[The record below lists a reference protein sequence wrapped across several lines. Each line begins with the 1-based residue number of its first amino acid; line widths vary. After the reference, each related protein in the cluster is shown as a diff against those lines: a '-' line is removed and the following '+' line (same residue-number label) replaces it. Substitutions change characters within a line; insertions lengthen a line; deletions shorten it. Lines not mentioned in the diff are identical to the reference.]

1 MFVFRPP
8 RMPKAPRPKRRKG
21 INSGGYRPTGGG
33 TTSTHN
39 RPYPTAGYPAP
50 PPASPG
56 GGGDPG
62 YGGMI
67 GTSPDLSGL
76 EAEYGAASRENAA
89 SRDAALRRYV
99 ISYGQLPD
107 FASLGI
113 SDSAKGFLKNAL
125 NQQTRDL
132 AAKAEAEGL
141 SIHARQAKDNMV
153 ASRRIPATLAGRGL
167 LRSGQ
172 TGYDLGEQG
181 QNYKITQYDTLNEL
195 LGNVEGTVGN
205 YMSGERERAIALAQ
219 ARIAAAYDAYQNYG
233 DSYDQ
238 QQAAGEYGQSLAPNS
253 MPGDQPIRYG
263 SGANPYS
270 AQSQRASAQQQR
282 SAAQRRA
289 AQRAVATWR
298 RSQRARRRSGY

>member
-1 MFVFRPP
+1 
-8 RMPKAPRPKRRKG
+8 
-21 INSGGYRPTGGG
+21 
-33 TTSTHN
+33 
-39 RPYPTAGYPAP
+39 
-50 PPASPG
+50 
-56 GGGDPG
+56 
-62 YGGMI
+62 MI

-76 EAEYGAASRENAA
+76 EAEFAAASRENAA

-107 FASLGI
+107 FSALGI
-113 SDSAKGFLKNAL
+113 SESAKGFLSKAL

-153 ASRRIPATLAGRGL
+153 ATRRIPATLAGRGL

-195 LGNVEGTVGN
+195 LGNVEGTVGG
-205 YMSGERERAIALAQ
+205 YMQGERERAIALAQ
-219 ARIAAAYDAYQNYG
+219 ARIQAAYDAYSNYG

-238 QQAAGEYGQSLAPNS
+238 QQANGEYGQSLAPNS
-253 MPGDQPIRYG
+253 MPGDRPLQYG
-263 SGANPYS
+263 SGTNPYA
-270 AQSQRASAQQQR
+270 AQSRAAAAAARKAAARRAAVRRAQR
-282 SAAQRRA
+282 SARRGL
-289 AQRAVATWR
+289 RAWL
-298 RSQRARRRSGY
+298 